1 MPNPKPN
8 QIVVAGALISGSLLL
23 VAQRARP
30 PELAGLWELPG
41 GKVATGETDAAALAR
56 ELHEELGVEVTVGP
70 RIGSDVALTT
80 TTTLRAYRVTQ
91 TGGALHPN
99 DHRAL
104 RWVGA
109 DDLDDLAWVPADR
122 AWVAELT
129 RTLRTG
135 LAVRQA
141 VESDRADI
149 ASVIVEAY
157 RREFSALSRNMDKI
171 TAALTPAIEIGRFFV
186 ADRGGDRG
194 ADRDA
199 DVIGAIACT
208 DHTGRAMRVR
218 AADWRRHLGLVR
230 GGVAARILAAQWMS
244 RLDYPAETGYI
255 EFVAVAERA
264 RRQGIATKLVEGVIA
279 QTPYIDFELEV
290 TDVNVPAR
298 DCYRKIGFVDV
309 NRKKEKFGRFKGF
322 HERIYMQYTR

>member
-1 MPNPKPN
+1 MPNPMPNPMPN

-56 ELHEELGVEVTVGP
+56 ELREELGVEVTVGP
-70 RIGSDVALTT
+70 RIGADVALNT
-80 TTTLRAYRVTQ
+80 TTTLRAYRVKQ

-122 AWVAELT
+122 AWVEELT

-135 LAVRQA
+135 LAVRPA

-149 ASVIVEAY
+149 ASVIVEAF

-171 TAALTPAIEIGRFFV
+171 TSALTPAIEVGRFFV
-186 ADRGGDRG
+186 AERG
-194 ADRDA
+194 A

-230 GGVAARILAAQWMS
+230 GEVAARILAGQWMS
-244 RLDYPAETGYI
+244 RLDYPADTGYL

-298 DCYRKIGFVDV
+298 ECYRKIGFVDV
-309 NRKKEKFGRFKGF
+309 NQKKEKFGRFKGF
-322 HERIYMQYTR
+322 RERIYMHYTR